1 MKSPR
6 GDYFICV
13 DIDIIGADER
23 RWGRKKVRE
32 LEAKSSSEKN
42 GRVSRRV
49 SGGKDDSDLCFTV
62 SSVDQ
67 QHWRL

>member
-1 MKSPR
+1 MKSLR

-13 DIDIIGADER
+13 DIDIIGVDER

-32 LEAKSSSEKN
+32 LEVKSFLEKN

-49 SGGKDDSDLCFTV
+49 SGGKDDSDLCFMV
-62 SSVDQ
+62 FFVD
-67 QHWRL
+67 